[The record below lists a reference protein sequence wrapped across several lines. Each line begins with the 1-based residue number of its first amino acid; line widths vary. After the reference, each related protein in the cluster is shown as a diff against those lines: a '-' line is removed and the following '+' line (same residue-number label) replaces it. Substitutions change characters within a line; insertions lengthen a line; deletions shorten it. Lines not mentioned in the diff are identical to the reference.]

1 LTALISKALVQKNI
15 PTLRLQQTCAEVS
28 DVFNIYHLPVLPV
41 ISKNELLGMIS
52 STIISGFSPDTPLQE
67 LNSMLLR
74 GHGYEDEHI
83 FDIMGKMSQFQL
95 PVIPVLDSG
104 QHYTGCIT
112 AEKLI
117 YFMAESY
124 SLQENGHIIMIE
136 AGSKDFTM
144 SEICRIFESEGVQ
157 VIGSFISQNINTSG
171 VTITIKTNTMET
183 LRVRNTLE
191 RYGYRLI
198 VTYQEDLYQNTLKER
213 YNSLMHYLNV

>member
-1 LTALISKALVQKNI
+1 LISKTLVQKNI
-15 PTLRLQQTCAEVS
+15 PTLDLQQTCAEVS
-28 DVFNIYHLPVLPV
+28 DIFNIYHLPVLPV
-41 ISKNELLGMIS
+41 IHKYELLGMIS
-52 STIISGFSPDTPLQE
+52 SSIISGFSPDTPLQE
-67 LNSMLLR
+67 LSSLLLR
-74 GHGYEDEHI
+74 GHGYEEEHI

-95 PVIPVLDSG
+95 PVIPVLDAN
-104 QHYTGCIT
+104 QHYSGCIT
-112 AEKLI
+112 SEKLI

-136 AGSKDFTM
+136 AGAKDYSM
-144 SEICRIFESEGVQ
+144 SEICRIFESEGIQ

-171 VTITIKTNTMET
+171 VTITIKTNTQET

-198 VTYQEDLYQNTLKER
+198 VTYQEDLYQSTLKER